1 MMKMIPTVQ
10 MNSRS
15 GTEYRVHSPQCGSFL
30 MALSRGEAV
39 VYCGVCR
46 KNKKAIIRGG
56 RVTVFELAEA
66 VENCGEKPVASGRN
80 AGKKR

>member
-1 MMKMIPTVQ
+1 
-10 MNSRS
+10 
-15 GTEYRVHSPQCGSFL
+15 